1 MSVILTDT
9 GPLVALINRND
20 PNHAVCVAATRSLPA
35 GPMVTTWPCLTEA
48 MYLLHRAGGH
58 TAQVALWGL
67 LRTGRLVL
75 HDLGAS
81 ERERMNILMDK
92 YHDKPMDLADASI
105 LAAAEHIETR
115 RLFSLDSDFRIYR
128 LSDGST
134 LDLIP

>member
-1 MSVILTDT
+1 
-9 GPLVALINRND
+9 
-20 PNHAVCVAATRSLPA
+20 
-35 GPMVTTWPCLTEA
+35 
-48 MYLLHRAGGH
+48 
-58 TAQVALWGL
+58 
-67 LRTGRLVL
+67 
-75 HDLGAS
+75 
-81 ERERMNILMDK
+81 MDK